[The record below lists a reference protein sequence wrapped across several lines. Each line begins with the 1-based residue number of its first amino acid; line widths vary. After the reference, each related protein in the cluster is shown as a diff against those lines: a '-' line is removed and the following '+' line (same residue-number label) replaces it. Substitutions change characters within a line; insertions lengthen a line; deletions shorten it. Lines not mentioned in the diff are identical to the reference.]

1 MEQKEEV
8 ERWPQLKKK
17 KRRSLSVERLR
28 GLFFFKSSPKAKAK
42 TNKAAAAPRG
52 RSPTRAQIRVPF
64 DKPAAPAPAA
74 KKPPAPAPAKPA
86 KPAARQPPAPAA
98 PAPAPAAAA
107 ARPAPAPAPTKPRR
121 RELGVVTHPTEQFV
135 ATPPAPAP
143 APAAA
148 AKPPAPEPARPAAA
162 MPPPAPVPVSSDRPA
177 REGSFRLVHRDKVRN
192 TTLAF
197 KSPKLGFTLGLW
209 KDGWIRVQRVAQ
221 TCPHFLAL
229 APGDA
234 LLRVGVDKVPVPFP
248 RDDFAGLLR
257 KLSAAPRPLELTFV
271 RVLDDAPAPP
281 ATSPE
286 FALVEDPPT
295 PAAAAG
301 GPPPVFASPPAPAPA
316 AAPEPPAAPPP
327 PPPSPP
333 KPAPAP
339 EPPAPAAVPSIFRT
353 SGSPSTVQKKLLK
366 SPRAKRDTS
375 WIKKPTEASPT
386 RRPASPSDPR
396 AAPEAPTPPASPW
409 RSDEDAGGFVGPTAD
424 IQPAAIR
431 RAKAA
436 EKADVA
442 YAAAAESEKPET
454 LDFFNWLSGEQDT
467 PSKARKN

>member
-1 MEQKEEV
+1 
-8 ERWPQLKKK
+8 
-17 KRRSLSVERLR
+17 
-28 GLFFFKSSPKAKAK
+28 
-42 TNKAAAAPRG
+42 
-52 RSPTRAQIRVPF
+52 
-64 DKPAAPAPAA
+64 
-74 KKPPAPAPAKPA
+74 
-86 KPAARQPPAPAA
+86 
-98 PAPAPAAAA
+98 
-107 ARPAPAPAPTKPRR
+107 
-121 RELGVVTHPTEQFV
+121 
-135 ATPPAPAP
+135 
-143 APAAA
+143 
-148 AKPPAPEPARPAAA
+148 
-162 MPPPAPVPVSSDRPA
+162 MPPPAPVTQTDRPA

-197 KSPKLGFTLGLW
+197 KTPKLGFTLGLW

-234 LLRVGVDKVPVPFP
+234 LLRVGDDKVPVPFP

-301 GPPPVFASPPAPAPA
+301 GPPPVFASPPQTAPAP
-316 AAPEPPAAPPP
+316 AAPEPPAAPP

-353 SGSPSTVQKKLLK
+353 SASPSTIQKKLLK

-375 WIKKPTEASPT
+375 WIKKPAAA
-386 RRPASPSDPR
+386 RPASPSDPR

-409 RSDEDAGGFVGPTAD
+409 RDDGPGGFVGPTAD

-431 RAKAA
+431 RAKAT
-436 EKADVA
+436 EKADMA

-454 LDFFNWLSGEQDT
+454 LDFFNWLSGDQAT
-467 PSKARKN
+467 PSKN